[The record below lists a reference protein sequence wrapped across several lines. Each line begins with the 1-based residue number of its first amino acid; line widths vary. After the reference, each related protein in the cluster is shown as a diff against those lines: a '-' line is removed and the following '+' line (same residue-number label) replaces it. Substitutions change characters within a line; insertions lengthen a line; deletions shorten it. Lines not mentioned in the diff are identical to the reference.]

1 MNITEIQ
8 AKTDAELA
16 DLAKQMGILEDGVVP
31 RRQDLINRV
40 IRTQSEQNG
49 SLVAGGILS
58 ITGDG
63 YGFLR
68 ATSSA
73 DSCLLYTSDAADE

>member
-16 DLAKQMGILEDGVVP
+16 DLAKEMGILEDGVVP

-40 IRTQSEQNG
+40 ILNG
-49 SLVAGGILS
+49 QIMKMRFYLVLMV
-58 ITGDG
+58 
-63 YGFLR
+63 L
-68 ATSSA
+68 
-73 DSCLLYTSDAADE
+73 

>member
-8 AKTDAELA
+8 AKTDDQLA
-16 DLAKQMGILEDGVVP
+16 DLAKEMGILEDGVVP

-49 SLVAGGILS
+49 SLVAGGI
-58 ITGDG
+58 G
-63 YGFLR
+63 YG
-68 ATSSA
+68 SGGGGGA
-73 DSCLLYTSDAADE
+73 DNGYAGNGAAGLCIVTEYK